1 MKAEVDKAARDKLKT
16 VPADLSKLAIV
27 TDNDVVKKSDVN
39 VIDINGFVLKTQYKT
54 DKSVPEKNIYKENKI
69 KKYLIPDTN
78 KKQIITQKL
87 LR

>member
-1 MKAEVDKAARDKLKT
+1 MKAEVDKTARDKLKT
-16 VPADLSKLAIV
+16 VPADLSKLTIV
-27 TDNDVVKKSDVN
+27 TDNDIVKKSDVN

-69 KKYLIPDTN
+69 KKYLIPNTN

>member
-1 MKAEVDKAARDKLKT
+1 MKAEVDKTARDKLKT
-16 VPADLSKLAIV
+16 VPADLSKLTIV

-69 KKYLIPDTN
+69 KKYLISDTN

>member
-1 MKAEVDKAARDKLKT
+1 MKAEVDKTARDKLKT
-16 VPADLSKLAIV
+16 VPADLSKLTIV

>member
-1 MKAEVDKAARDKLKT
+1 MKAEVDKTARDKLKT
-16 VPADLSKLAIV
+16 VPADLSKLTIV

-69 KKYLIPDTN
+69 KKILDT
-78 KKQIITQKL
+78 
-87 LR
+87 